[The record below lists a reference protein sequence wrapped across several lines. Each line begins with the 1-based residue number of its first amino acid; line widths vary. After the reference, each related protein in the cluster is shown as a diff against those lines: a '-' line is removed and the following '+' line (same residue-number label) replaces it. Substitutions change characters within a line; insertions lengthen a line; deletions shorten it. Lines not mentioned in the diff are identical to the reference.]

1 MKATIIKA
9 EAESEAADI
18 ITRSIIEH
26 GNGLIVM
33 RKIEAA
39 QHIVK
44 QLAQNPNISFIQS
57 QNTMKLSDRM

>member
-1 MKATIIKA
+1 MKVTIIKA

-18 ITRSIIEH
+18 IAQSIIDH

-39 QHIVK
+39 QYIVK

-57 QNTMKLSDRM
+57 QNTMNMLNLN